1 MYRRAIL
8 SKQDQARPSLIWV
21 ECETMYESGIG
32 PWEYARVDSPLGD
45 DNPYIDQRYIQENTR
60 RDKNLS
66 HTIEVIFR
74 DTFLLDG
81 SKPNRS
87 IEIAVGASG
96 SRTHKWREP
105 GLVMRKRDLGINAR

>member
-8 SKQDQARPSLIWV
+8 FKQDQARPLIWV

-32 PWEYARVDSPLGD
+32 PWEYARVDSLLGD

-81 SKPNRS
+81 YKPNRS
-87 IEIAVGASG
+87 IGIAVGASG
-96 SRTHKWREP
+96 SLTHNWRGP
-105 GLVMRKRDLGINAR
+105 GLVMHNET